1 MEMFNGVK
9 GPLPAALAPWCEG
22 RAIETPVPPGT
33 CTTSTKRNDAGRALG
48 VLCAVRVEW
57 RLNLLLHVLHVLPIV
72 YCCAQKG
79 ILGNARRSK
88 GPLLAV
94 LVRGLGND
102 MIHRCC
108 QVAGAYNRARRA
120 RVVAPLRVCRASQ
133 REASS
138 KKRRL
143 NQ

>member
-1 MEMFNGVK
+1 MPPGPSAVSQPVDPFVYYHRCRYVYYEHKTQRRRARFRRAVRRASRMEAK
-9 GPLPAALAPWCEG
+9 PAAVCPARLAN
-22 RAIETPVPPGT
+22 RH
-33 CTTSTKRNDAGRALG
+33 ALS
-48 VLCAVRVEW
+48 
-57 RLNLLLHVLHVLPIV
+57 N

-79 ILGNARRSK
+79 NLGNAQQSK